1 MISFLIN
8 AFKIIFVLGF
18 LVLIHEA
25 GHFLV
30 ARLCKVRVNEF
41 SIGFGPNIWKKQGK
55 QTKYSLRLIPLGG
68 YVSLEGED
76 ERSEQEDSYSKAS
89 IPKRMAI
96 IVAGGTVNIVF
107 GLLVYFI
114 LMTSIGNN
122 TSLIVDELIP
132 GYAAEEYG
140 ILPGDEII
148 EVNDKKIRIKSD
160 LDKILAEC
168 NGEELKITIKRN
180 DNIQDILVTPT
191 KQEYKTTGIYLK
203 GTTEGDSTK
212 VLTVEANSVSEKQ
225 GIKANDQI
233 LKINGIDVE
242 NQQQIVDLM
251 TGAQTESIIVTIER
265 NGDVLDIELIP
276 NIGYT
281 YYLGIYFKTAENNIG
296 NNMYYAVYETRDF
309 VFSIAE
315 NLKMIFTGNVR
326 ADQMMG
332 PVGISEVVAKTST
345 VEDFVYILALISL
358 SLGVT
363 NLLPFPALDG
373 GKFVLLLIEAI
384 RRRKLSEKTEI
395 NLQLIGFAILIML
408 SLYITYNDILRIL

>member
-1 MISFLIN
+1 
-8 AFKIIFVLGF
+8 LGF

>member
-1 MISFLIN
+1 LISFLIN

-168 NGEELKITIKRN
+168 NGEELKITIKEM
-180 DNIQDILVTPT
+180 IIF
-191 KQEYKTTGIYLK
+191 KIYW
-203 GTTEGDSTK
+203 
-212 VLTVEANSVSEKQ
+212 
-225 GIKANDQI
+225 
-233 LKINGIDVE
+233 
-242 NQQQIVDLM
+242 
-251 TGAQTESIIVTIER
+251 
-265 NGDVLDIELIP
+265 
-276 NIGYT
+276 
-281 YYLGIYFKTAENNIG
+281 
-296 NNMYYAVYETRDF
+296 
-309 VFSIAE
+309 
-315 NLKMIFTGNVR
+315 
-326 ADQMMG
+326 
-332 PVGISEVVAKTST
+332 
-345 VEDFVYILALISL
+345 
-358 SLGVT
+358 
-363 NLLPFPALDG
+363 
-373 GKFVLLLIEAI
+373 
-384 RRRKLSEKTEI
+384 
-395 NLQLIGFAILIML
+395 
-408 SLYITYNDILRIL
+408 

>member
-1 MISFLIN
+1 LISFLIN

>member
-1 MISFLIN
+1 MFSFLIN
-8 AFKIIFVLGF
+8 ALKIIFVLGF

-25 GHFLV
+25 GHFIV

-76 ERSEQEDSYSKAS
+76 ERSEQEGSYSKAS

-96 IVAGGTVNIVF
+96 IVAGGVVNIIF

-114 LMTSIGNN
+114 LMTATGNN
-122 TSLIVDELIP
+122 SSLIVNELIP
-132 GYAAEEYG
+132 EYAAEQYG

-160 LDKILAEC
+160 LDKILEES
-168 NGEELKITIKRN
+168 NGEELEITINRN
-180 DNIQDILVTPT
+180 GNLQDITLIPT

-203 GTTEGDSTK
+203 GTSEGDTTK
-212 VLTVEANSVSEKQ
+212 ILTVEANSVSEKQ
-225 GIKANDQI
+225 GIKANDEI
-233 LKINGIDVE
+233 IKINGIDVY

-251 TGAQTESIIVTIER
+251 TEAQTESIIITIER
-265 NGDVLDIELIP
+265 NGEVLDIELIP

-281 YYLGIYFKTAENNIG
+281 YYLGVYFKLAENNLE
-296 NNMYYAVYETRDF
+296 NNMYYSVFKTRDF
-309 VFSIAE
+309 ALSIVE

-332 PVGISEVVAKTST
+332 PVGISEVVAKTSS

-384 RRRKLSEKTEI
+384 RRKKLSEKTEI

-408 SLYITYNDILRIL
+408 SLYITYNDILRII

>member
-1 MISFLIN
+1 MFSFLIN
-8 AFKIIFVLGF
+8 ALKIIFVLGF

-25 GHFLV
+25 GHFIV

-76 ERSEQEDSYSKAS
+76 ERSEQEGSYSKAS

-96 IVAGGTVNIVF
+96 IVAGGVVNIIF

-114 LMTSIGNN
+114 LMTATGNN
-122 TSLIVDELIP
+122 SSLIVNELIP
-132 GYAAEEYG
+132 EYAAERYG

-160 LDKILAEC
+160 LDKILEES
-168 NGEELKITIKRN
+168 NGEELEITINRN
-180 DNIQDILVTPT
+180 GNLQDIKLVPT

-203 GTTEGDSTK
+203 GTSEGDTTK
-212 VLTVEANSVSEKQ
+212 ILTVEANSVSEKQ
-225 GIKANDQI
+225 GIKANDEI
-233 LKINGIDVE
+233 LKINGIDVY

-251 TGAQTESIIVTIER
+251 TEAQTESIIITIER
-265 NGDVLDIELIP
+265 NGEVLDIELIP

-281 YYLGIYFKTAENNIG
+281 YYLGVYFKLAENNLG
-296 NNMYYAVYETRDF
+296 NNMYYSVFKTRDF
-309 VFSIAE
+309 ALSIVE

-332 PVGISEVVAKTST
+332 PVGISEVVAKTSS

-384 RRRKLSEKTEI
+384 RRKKLSEKTEI

-408 SLYITYNDILRIL
+408 SLYITYNDILRII